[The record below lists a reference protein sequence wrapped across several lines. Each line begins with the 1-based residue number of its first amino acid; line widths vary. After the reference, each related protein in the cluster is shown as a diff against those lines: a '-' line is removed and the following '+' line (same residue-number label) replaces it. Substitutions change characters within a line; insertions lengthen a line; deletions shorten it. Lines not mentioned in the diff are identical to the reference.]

1 MHIYQK
7 FLLIIILCNIYGLAV
22 GEEAEMPAFSSPP
35 IKYINQT
42 SIGGAVGHPNEIAQV
57 TDDLVIGDKTNQNL
71 KFWFYIYGANFH
83 ICSASG
89 VAEKLEK
96 NTYQYQVSDTSC
108 QLKLTFK
115 SNHATLEDIGG
126 NCRDLFCGSRGNIGK
141 TAFHKIGSRLTHPSS
156 GTR

>member
-1 MHIYQK
+1 
-7 FLLIIILCNIYGLAV
+7 
-22 GEEAEMPAFSSPP
+22 MPTFSSTP

-42 SIGGAVGHPNEIAQV
+42 SIGGAVGHPNQIAKV
-57 TDDLVIGDKTNQNL
+57 TDELVIGDKTNKNL

-89 VAEKLEK
+89 VAESLEK
-96 NTYQYQVSDTSC
+96 NTYKYQVSESSC

-126 NCRDLFCGSRGNIGK
+126 NCRELFCGSRGIIGK
-141 TAFHKIGSRLTHPSS
+141 ITFHKAGSRLTHPSS
-156 GTR
+156 GTLELP